1 MSPVVIQLGL
11 AAAITLLAYL
21 GVVGLLRW
29 ADQRMLDIPN
39 ERSSHTKPTP
49 RGGGLVIVV
58 CTLLGLWL
66 SYGFFA
72 ARIPV
77 QAMAGYSLG
86 AALIA
91 LVSWLDDLGSLSN
104 RVRFATHAAGA
115 LLILLAVS
123 FWPAVDLPFV
133 GSVHW
138 GWLGVPLVFFWMV
151 GLTNAYNFMD
161 GIDGLA
167 GSQAVIAGVGW
178 AGLGWLGGEPLVSL
192 LGLLVAGS
200 SLGFL
205 LHNWS
210 PARIFMGDVG
220 SAFLGFTF
228 AALSV
233 LAAQQNPRLVVA
245 GILLLWPFLFD
256 TTFTFLRRLRRRE
269 NVFAAHR
276 SHLYQRLVIAGYSHR
291 AVTLLYSGLALVG
304 VVLVLAWVLA
314 LPGAD
319 WLVLGLPGLLSFGLW
334 RLVVRAETRSL
345 ALQRATST
353 VGDSA

>member
-1 MSPVVIQLGL
+1 MSPVVFQFGL
-11 AAAITLLAYL
+11 AAVITLLAYL
-21 GVVGLLRW
+21 GVIGLLRW
-29 ADQRMLDIPN
+29 AEQRMLDIPN
-39 ERSSHTKPTP
+39 ERSSHTHPTP

-66 SYGFFA
+66 SDWFFA

-91 LVSWLDDLGSLSN
+91 LVSWLDDLRSLSN
-104 RVRFATHAAGA
+104 RIRFSAHAAGA
-115 LLILLAVS
+115 LLILLAVG
-123 FWPAVDLPFV
+123 FWQEVDLPFV
-133 GSVHW
+133 GFVHW
-138 GWLGVPLVFFWMV
+138 GWLGVPFTFLWVV

-167 GSQAVIAGVGW
+167 GSQAVIAGAGW

-200 SLGFL
+200 SFGFL
-205 LHNWS
+205 LHNWP

-233 LAAQQNPRLVVA
+233 LAAQQNPRLAVA

-256 TTFTFLRRLRRRE
+256 TAFTFLRRLRRRE

-291 AVTLLYSGLALVG
+291 TVTLLYSGLALVG
-304 VVLVLAWVLA
+304 VVLAFGWVLE
-314 LPGAD
+314 LPGTD
-319 WLVLGLPGLLSFGLW
+319 WLAVGIPSLLCLGLW
-334 RLVVRAETRSL
+334 RSVVHREYKLYR
-345 ALQRATST
+345 
-353 VGDSA
+353 D

>member
-1 MSPVVIQLGL
+1 MDAGFPDLHAAQENLRPRLAWLLHGL
-11 AAAITLLAYL
+11 SFPFGLPRLSLPILLQPGCLLASVG
-21 GVVGLLRW
+21 GV
-29 ADQRMLDIPN
+29 P
-39 ERSSHTKPTP
+39 
-49 RGGGLVIVV
+49 
-58 CTLLGLWL
+58 
-66 SYGFFA
+66 
-72 ARIPV
+72 
-77 QAMAGYSLG
+77 
-86 AALIA
+86 AL
-91 LVSWLDDLGSLSN
+91 
-104 RVRFATHAAGA
+104 ATHAAGA
-115 LLILLAVS
+115 LLILFAVG
-123 FWPAVDLPFV
+123 FWPSVDLPFV

-138 GWLGVPLVFFWMV
+138 GWLGVPLAFFWVV

-178 AGLGWLGGEPLVSL
+178 AGLGWLRGEPLVSL

-205 LHNWS
+205 LHNWP

-233 LAAQQNPRLVVA
+233 LAAQQNPRLAVA
-245 GILLLWPFLFD
+245 GILLLWPFIFD
-256 TTFTFLRRLRRRE
+256 TIGTFLRRLRRRE

-291 AVTLLYSGLALVG
+291 TVTLLYSGLALVG
-304 VVLVLAWVLA
+304 LVLALVWVLA

-319 WLVLGLPGLLSFGLW
+319 WLALGLPGLLGFGLW
-334 RLVVRAETRSL
+334 QFVVRAETASL
-345 ALQRATST
+345 ALQRATPP
-353 VGDSA
+353 VGDSP